1 MSKWMKTC
9 HTNSKT
15 YLVILVQYLGVSE
28 NLRLDNERPWKEINV
43 VDFGEKIKA
52 YVRSTNW
59 VHQIQMPISPGGNLM
74 INVCMLVLH

>member
-43 VDFGEKIKA
+43 VDFGEKNQSIRAIYKLGSSDSNA
-52 YVRSTNW
+52 YSSWR
-59 VHQIQMPISPGGNLM
+59 QFDD
-74 INVCMLVLH
+74 